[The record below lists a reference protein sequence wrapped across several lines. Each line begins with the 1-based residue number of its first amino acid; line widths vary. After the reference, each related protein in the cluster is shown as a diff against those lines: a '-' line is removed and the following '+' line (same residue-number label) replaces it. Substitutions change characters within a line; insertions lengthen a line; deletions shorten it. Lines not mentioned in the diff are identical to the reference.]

1 MAKITGYGFWIDIK
15 SLKGVDKRNWLIC
28 LISSAMA
35 GAIAGW
41 YRGSLSTD
49 CIEAFGS
56 MEEQNYIWFAVAE
69 IILIYIAV
77 YTYIQVLKN
86 QDQLFQKYNEMSMIG
101 GALGFILIG
110 IPIAILAPY
119 TGYDVGFIDLFFG
132 FALGACINSFRFYR
146 QYIKEE

>member
-41 YRGSLSTD
+41 YSVPLSTD
-49 CIEAFGS
+49 GIEAFGS
-56 MEEQNYIWFAVAE
+56 MQEQNYIWFAAAE

-101 GALGFILIG
+101 GAVGFILIG
-110 IPIAILAPY
+110 MPIAILAPY
-119 TGYDVGFIDLFFG
+119 SDYDVGFIDLFFG
-132 FALGACINSFRFYR
+132 FALGACINGFRFYR
-146 QYIKEE
+146 QYIKE

>member
-15 SLKGVDKRNWLIC
+15 SLKGADKRNWLIC

-41 YRGSLSTD
+41 SSVSLSTD
-49 CIEAFGS
+49 GIEAFGS
-56 MEEQNYIWFAVAE
+56 MQEQNYIWFAAAE

-132 FALGACINSFRFYR
+132 FALGACINGFRFYR
-146 QYIKEE
+146 QYIKE

>member
-28 LISSAMA
+28 LISSGMA

-41 YRGSLSTD
+41 YSGSLSTD
-49 CIEAFGS
+49 GIEAFGS
-56 MEEQNYIWFAVAE
+56 MEEQNYIWFAVTE